1 MAEKITGEMMIREV
15 TTQYP
20 GIEAVLALH
29 GLEGC
34 GGPKGPL
41 EPIAFFAKVHRVDV
55 DMLLKDLNDFVEGK
69 VTKPISAEVKA
80 RAAPLSNLY
89 KLFMYSGL
97 LVLVTA
103 GAGLG
108 ALNLADMAFKGSF
121 VTLWPSLTQVHA
133 HSQILGWVGLFIMGV
148 AYTVVP
154 RLKGTVLWREDL
166 AVASFWLV
174 ISGLVIRMFA
184 QPLDASIVSAIALVL
199 SGALELAGVAL
210 FLRIIL
216 KTMSTGTMAQEFFEN
231 YLKAGLVWML
241 LGVIGNFIL
250 VTLLPIKGTAVIPE
264 SYLAPYVTSQLL
276 GFITMMVLGIGW
288 RTHPEFLGLKSPD
301 ARYQPLLFWVLNI
314 AIALLVAGEVVQ
326 AFVPGMAVQVINLI
340 AGTVIGLTL
349 LAQFALI
356 NPFRK
361 PIMDLKALGVD
372 RSYEK
377 YIKTAYLW
385 LIAGALLLIGI
396 SLYQGITGHAV
407 PYYWLTAFR
416 HVMAVGFV
424 TTMIMGQASKIV
436 PVFAGAWLYSPLMLM
451 PIYIL
456 LTFGNLLRVVSQIEA
471 GMRGGPSYIV
481 MGISG
486 FLLWIATILFS
497 FNLWQSM
504 EGKGKAPVRRIAV
517 TGHGPV
523 TAEMIVADVIDKYPE
538 TLDVFL
544 KHGFTPL
551 SNPVA
556 RRTMAKMITIEK
568 ATQIHP
574 MDVNVL
580 LEALNTAVHEKS
592 LAETK

>member
-1 MAEKITGEMMIREV
+1 MADKITGEMMIREV
-15 TTQYP
+15 TTKYP
-20 GIEAVLALH
+20 GSEQVFALH

-34 GGPKGPL
+34 GGVKGPL

-55 DMLLKDLNDFVEGK
+55 DVLLKDLNDFVQGK
-69 VTKPISAEVKA
+69 EMRPIPEDVKA
-80 RAAPLSNLY
+80 RAAPVTDLY
-89 KLFMYSGL
+89 RLFLYAAL
-97 LVLVTA
+97 LILLTA

-108 ALNLADMAFKGSF
+108 AFTLADMALKGIF
-121 VTLWPSLTQVHA
+121 VSLWPSLTQVHA
-133 HSQILGWVGLFIMGV
+133 HSQLLGWVGLFIMGV

-154 RLKGTVLWREDL
+154 RLKGTTLWREDL
-166 AVASFWLV
+166 AVASFWLLV
-174 ISGLVIRMFA
+174 SGLVIRMFA
-184 QPLDASIVSAIALVL
+184 QPLAENAIAGVALIL
-199 SGALELAGVAL
+199 SGALELAGVSI
-210 FLRIIL
+210 FLWITL
-216 KTMSTGTMAQEFFEN
+216 KTIARGTMAPEFFEN

-241 LGVIGNFIL
+241 LGAAGNL
-250 VTLLPIKGTAVIPE
+250 VLVLYTAAKGMTIIPE
-264 SYLAPYVTSQLL
+264 SYLTPYFTSQLL

-301 ARYQPLLFWVLNI
+301 TKLQPLLFWLLNTGI
-314 AIALLVAGEVVQ
+314 GLLVAGEVAQ
-326 AFVPGMAVQVINLI
+326 IFTSGSAFGWINMV
-340 AGTVIGLTL
+340 AGTVVGLTL
-349 LAQFALI
+349 LAQFVLI

-385 LIAGALLLIGI
+385 LIAGSLLLIGF
-396 SLYQGITGHAV
+396 SLYQGISGLAV

-416 HVMAVGFV
+416 HIMAVGFV

-451 PIYIL
+451 PIFLL
-456 LTFGNLLRVVSQIEA
+456 LTFGNLLRVGSQITA
-471 GMRGGPSYIV
+471 AVWGGPSYIV

-504 EGKGKAPVRRIAV
+504 EGRGKAPIRKVAV
-517 TGHGPV
+517 TAHGPI
-523 TAEMIVADVIDKYPE
+523 TADMIVSDVIDKYPE

-544 KHGFTPL
+544 KHGFAQL
-551 SNPVA
+551 ANPVL
-556 RRTMAKMITIEK
+556 RKTMAKMITIEK

-574 MDVNVL
+574 MDLNML
-580 LEALNTAVHEKS
+580 LGELNTAVHEKS
-592 LAETK
+592 LATS

>member
-89 KLFMYSGL
+89 KLFMYSGPPAP
-97 LVLVTA
+97 VTA

-108 ALNLADMAFKGSF
+108 GLNLADMAFKGSF